1 MDTQQV
7 MLLPQPQQASS
18 LTATA
23 TLQQVMPTSLN
34 QNPQPPK
41 CAICGTTQKL
51 LRCAKCKCIYY
62 CSTDHQHRDWATHKL
77 ECRQLAKQRQN
88 NQRMQQLTNG
98 CSAININS
106 NFTSSSN
113 PQLNT
118 ASGNASWNSWP
129 TNYPN
134 LGNNLQYSQNPDGS
148 LILGTNEN
156 EIMHTKAETVAQNSN
171 SGEYMGNFVNST
183 TSNQLHAMQ
192 GGGPLTYNN
201 AAAIVDNNQ
210 QLAGMTSYYGNA
222 ESQQQSQCQ
231 LQQQQQPYSVPIECQ
246 QNVMQQQQQQQMYV
260 PTPAPP
266 SQPHQQQM
274 HQPMPQF
281 SNHLVNQHEKSS
293 SYQIGAAN
301 VGDNFIE
308 DINERRYEEL
318 CRNIINDMNQYGL
331 SVVDDFLGREKGMQ
345 ILNEVL
351 NMYSAGVF
359 KDGQLV
365 NNFKSDQDLKT
376 IRGDKITWVKG
387 VEPGC
392 SNVGFLINQIDAVIC
407 RANAMRNNG
416 KLGDYV
422 IKERTKAMV
431 ACYPGSGSHYVMH
444 VDNPNKDGRVITAIY
459 YLNLNW
465 DSRDSGGV
473 LRIFP
478 EQAKSVADIEPKFD
492 RLIFFWSDKRNPHEV
507 QPAHRTRY
515 AITVWYFDAN
525 EREAALNRCK
535 NTQNNKNTNSNNSTS
550 NPSNTTSSS
559 SSSSSS
565 VASNN
570 TNTSSSAASS
580 SSASSSSA
588 SAPPQ
593 ITNSNESHASA
604 NEYNNTTPQSPTLTT
619 SSSAPNCGSA
629 LSGNSAINSVRPVQ
643 VVLPNCYK

>member
-1 MDTQQV
+1 MDTQQQV
-7 MLLPQPQQASS
+7 MLLPQPQP
-18 LTATA
+18 AT
-23 TLQQVMPTSLN
+23 TLQQVAMTSLN
-34 QNPQPPK
+34 HQPPHQPK

-62 CSTDHQHRDWATHKL
+62 CSTEHQHRDWQTHKL

-106 NFTSSSN
+106 NFNCPAN
-113 PQLNT
+113 PQLT
-118 ASGNASWNSWP
+118 PASNNASWNSW
-129 TNYPN
+129 TTSNNYPN
-134 LGNNLQYSQNPDGS
+134 PANNLQYSQNPDGS

-156 EIMHTKAETVAQNSN
+156 EIMHTKAEIVTQNSN
-171 SGEYMGNFVNST
+171 SGAIGSF
-183 TSNQLHAMQ
+183 
-192 GGGPLTYNN
+192 NN
-201 AAAIVDNNQ
+201 DGAAIVDNNQ
-210 QLAGMTSYYGNA
+210 QFSGMTSYYVNA
-222 ESQQQSQCQ
+222 ESQQQQQQLQHSQLQNQ
-231 LQQQQQPYSVPIECQ
+231 LQQQQPSYSVPIESQ
-246 QNVMQQQQQQQMYV
+246 QNVMQNQQQQQQMHL
-260 PTPAPP
+260 PP
-266 SQPHQQQM
+266 QSYPQHQQQM
-274 HQPMPQF
+274 HQPLPQF

-293 SYQIGAAN
+293 SYRIGAAI
-301 VGDNFIE
+301 VGDNLVE
-308 DINERRYEEL
+308 NINERRYEEL

-331 SVVDDFLGREKGMQ
+331 SVVDDFLGHEKGMQ

-535 NTQNNKNTNSNNSTS
+535 NTQNNKNTNSSAPSSSSSAVAPSAANNT
-550 NPSNTTSSS
+550 NTTPASTSSS
-559 SSSSSS
+559 SS
-565 VASNN
+565 V
-570 TNTSSSAASS
+570 
-580 SSASSSSA
+580 
-588 SAPPQ
+588 PHV
-593 ITNSNESHASA
+593 TNSNESHPSS
-604 NEYNNTTPQSPTLTT
+604 NECNNTPTSLSTPP
-619 SSSAPNCGSA
+619 ACGSTV
-629 LSGNSAINSVRPVQ
+629 SGNSAVRPVQ